1 MYGHT
6 FEISMESTI
15 LEFYF
20 NTLDTSSSQ
29 LLHASNRAAS
39 AVPHLSCFGLLRFNS
54 RNA

>member
-1 MYGHT
+1 MGTLSKDKHKN
-6 FEISMESTI
+6 
-15 LEFYF
+15 LLF
-20 NTLDTSSSQ
+20 NTLNTNSSQ